1 MKSIRVFSCNFCCS
15 EKENEGQIHWQLT
28 YCKNK
33 PIIFVTLTI
42 AMTQELFAR
51 YSFLL
56 DRTARKVKQYAQQQ
70 FKQAG
75 FDVTVDQWLVLKN
88 LAENPQLSQ
97 TELANLVFK
106 DHPTLTRIIDLLH
119 KKGHVLRVQHPQDR
133 RSFQLHLTEAGVEK
147 VAELRPKVLEIREKA
162 WENLTEVDFLEFKRV
177 LNTIYQNL
185 DDQTNNPSFEL
196 GSL

>member
-1 MKSIRVFSCNFCCS
+1 
-15 EKENEGQIHWQLT
+15 
-28 YCKNK
+28 
-33 PIIFVTLTI
+33 
-42 AMTQELFAR
+42 MTQELFAR

-88 LAENPQLSQ
+88 LSENPQLSQ

-185 DDQTNNPSFEL
+185 DDQTKNPTSEL
-196 GSL
+196 GPL